1 MAVEQRP
8 MPTPVPMPMPP
19 KKMMPAPMPPTYN
32 PPSYHHGVPCIPCDW
47 NMLNQM
53 YHHMKRCH
61 RYEEEMMKK
70 LMRMCKKHKHRRD
83 CDPCE
88 SSYGRDRYCESSYR
102 HGYRESRHHRWGGW
116 ESSSSRHHRHRHGDC
131 ESSYRRRRDCYES
144 SSCRPKNPC
153 NDC

>member
-19 KKMMPAPMPPTYN
+19 MPMPPKKPMPAPMPPAYH
-32 PPSYHHGVPCIPCDW
+32 PPSYHHGVPCIPCDL
-47 NMLNQM
+47 NMLTQM
-53 YHHMKRCH
+53 YQHMKRCH

-70 LMRMCKKHKHRRD
+70 LMRMCKKHKYRRG

-102 HGYRESRHHRWGGW
+102 HDYC
-116 ESSSSRHHRHRHGDC
+116 ESSHHRHRRGDC
-131 ESSYRRRRDCYES
+131 ESSYHRRRDCYES
-144 SSCRPKNPC
+144 SDCRPKKPC
-153 NDC
+153 SDC